1 MTRIFNL
8 LLLLI
13 LTSSAVFAQKDKKAL
28 QILDAMSEKYKAMP
42 AFKADFQYTIENPS
56 SGINDTFGGEITIKG
71 SMFRLKMDGQEIINN
86 GTTVWTYLE
95 DENEVNI
102 SDYTPAEDEVS
113 PSTIYTAYKK
123 GYKYLFVE
131 EKKEGGQAYEII
143 DLIPENKNK
152 QVFKIRIQIN
162 KKDKS
167 IKNWRIFEKSG
178 TKYFCSVIKLT
189 PNVTVQNNF
198 FSFDTA
204 KYKGVEVVDLR

>member
-1 MTRIFNL
+1 MKKVLNI
-8 LLLLI
+8 LLLI
-13 LTSSAVFAQKDKKAL
+13 VLTSTATFAQKDKKAL

-42 AFKADFQYTIENPS
+42 AFKADFQYTIENPT

-123 GYKYLFVE
+123 GYKYAFVE
-131 EKKEGGQAYEII
+131 EKKEAGQVYQII

-152 QVFKIRIQIN
+152 QIFKIRIQISKSDN
-162 KKDKS
+162 S

-178 TKYFCSVIKLT
+178 TKYFCNITKLT
-189 PNVTVQNNF
+189 TNVNVQNGY
-198 FSFDTA
+198 FSFDTN